1 MRANDLPNDLIA
13 GLCVAGLMLPE
24 GVAYAGIA
32 GLAPQHAIFAGIAG
46 CLAYAV
52 AGRSRFAIVS
62 ATSSSAAILAATLA
76 VMPLSGTDRAALAA
90 IVVGISGL
98 LFLAAAAARLGG
110 LTGFISRPVL
120 RGFALGIAITIILHQ
135 LPIVTGVGIPA
146 SGIVAFCVALVRSAP
161 VWHVASVATGLTA
174 FVVLLALR
182 RYPAI
187 PGALFVLIAG
197 ILAARWLGLQDHG
210 VAVVGAVDTAL
221 SMPSLPRLGWSDYSR
236 LAQLTIPLVL
246 ILFAES
252 WGTIRTMALRHDDA
266 VDANREL
273 AALGIANLASA
284 LVQGMPVGAGFSAG
298 SASEAAGSTSRMTS
312 VVAAIGLIGIVLFAM
327 PLIATLPEPVLA
339 AVVIAALIHA
349 LDPAPILRL
358 WRLDR
363 DEYVA
368 LGAAGGVLVLGV
380 LDGML
385 LAIALSLAALL
396 QRLATPRV
404 ARLGRLAGSHDYVDV
419 ARHADAVAPPHIAIW
434 RPTAPL
440 FFANAER
447 MLGLVVTG
455 MRADPATRAV
465 VLSLEESYDLDST
478 ALDALIEFDGAMAR
492 SGFRVQLARLH
503 DRARDLIVAA
513 GDSDLAQRSSYSVDD
528 AICAVEAAMPEQE
541 TKA

>member
-1 MRANDLPNDLIA
+1 MRSMRANDLVA

-46 CLAYAV
+46 CLAYAA

-76 VMPLSGTDRAALAA
+76 ALPMPGTDRAALAA
-90 IVVGISGL
+90 IVVGIAGL
-98 LFLAAAAARLGG
+98 LFLVAAAARLGG

-120 RGFALGIAITIILHQ
+120 RGFALGIAVTIILHQ
-135 LPIVTGVGIPA
+135 LPIMTGVGIPS
-146 SGIVAFCVALVRSAP
+146 SGIVAFCVALIKSAP
-161 VWHVASVATGLTA
+161 AWHSASIATGAAA
-174 FVVLLALR
+174 FVLLLALR

-187 PGALFVLIAG
+187 PGAFLVLVAG
-197 ILAARWLGLQDHG
+197 ILAAHWLSLQEHG
-210 VAVVGAVDTAL
+210 VSVVGAVDTAL
-221 SMPSLPRLGWSDYSR
+221 ASPSLPRLGWSDYSR
-236 LAQLTIPLVL
+236 LAQFTLPLVL

-252 WGTIRTMALRHDDA
+252 WGTIRTMALRHDDG

-298 SASEAAGSTSRMTS
+298 SASEAAGSTSRTTG
-312 VVAAIGLIGIVLFAM
+312 VIAAIGLIIIVLFAM
-327 PLIATLPEPVLA
+327 PLIAVLPEPVLA

-363 DEYVA
+363 DQFVA

-404 ARLGRLAGSHDYVDV
+404 ARLGRLEGSHDYVDV
-419 ARHADAVAPPHIAIW
+419 ARHADAIAPPHIAIW

-447 MLGLVVTG
+447 MLGLVVAGT
-455 MRADPATRAV
+455 RADPAIRAV

-478 ALDALIEFDGAMAR
+478 ALDALIEFDGAMTR
-492 SGFRVQLARLH
+492 GGFRVQLARLH

-513 GDSDLAQRSSYSVDD
+513 GDVDLGQRSSYSVDD

-541 TKA
+541 TSA

>member
-1 MRANDLPNDLIA
+1 MRGNDLIA
-13 GLCVAGLMLPE
+13 GMCVAGLMLPE
-24 GVAYAGIA
+24 AVAYAGIA

-76 VMPLSGTDRAALAA
+76 VMPLPAGDRAALAA
-90 IVVGISGL
+90 IIVGFAGL
-98 LFLAAAAARLGG
+98 LFLIASAARLGG

-120 RGFALGIAITIILHQ
+120 RGFALGIALTIILHQ
-135 LPIVTGVGIPA
+135 LPIVTGAKIEAPD
-146 SGIVAFCVALVRSAP
+146 ILIFCVAFLRSLPA
-161 VWHVASVATGLTA
+161 WHLMSVATGGVALI
-174 FVVLLALR
+174 LLLLLR

-187 PGALFVLIAG
+187 PGPFIVLIAG
-197 ILAARWLGLQDHG
+197 VAAARWFDLHDQG
-210 VAVVGAVDTAL
+210 VALVGAVDASL
-221 SMPSLPRLGWSDYSR
+221 AWPSLPRLGWNDYSR
-236 LAQLTIPLVL
+236 LAQFTLPLVL

-252 WGTIRTMALRHDDA
+252 WGTIRTLALRHDDS

-273 AALGIANLASA
+273 AALGIANIASA

-298 SASEAAGSTSRMTS
+298 SASEAAGSTSRITG
-312 VVAAIGLIGIVLFAM
+312 VVAAAGLVVMVLFAM

-339 AVVIAALIHA
+339 AVVIAALTHA
-349 LDPAPILRL
+349 LDPAPLVRL
-358 WRLDR
+358 WHLDR
-363 DEYVA
+363 DQYVA
-368 LGAAGGVLVLGV
+368 LGAAVGVLALGV

-396 QRLATPRV
+396 QRLASPRA
-404 ARLGRLAGSHDYVDV
+404 ARLGRLGDSHDYVDV
-419 ARHADAVAPPHIAIW
+419 ARHRDAVAPPTIAIW

-447 MLGLVVTG
+447 MLGLVASGT
-455 MRADPATRAV
+455 RADPAMRAV

-478 ALDALIEFDGAMAR
+478 ALDALIEFDRTMSRG
-492 SGFRVQLARLH
+492 GFRVQLARLH

-513 GDSDLAQRSSYSVDD
+513 GGTDLDARSSYSVDD
-528 AICAVEAAMPEQE
+528 AICVLTAHAPDWENKP
-541 TKA
+541 

>member
-1 MRANDLPNDLIA
+1 MRGNDLIA
-13 GLCVAGLMLPE
+13 GMCVAGLMLPE
-24 GVAYAGIA
+24 AVAYAGIA

-76 VMPLSGTDRAALAA
+76 VMPLPAGDRAALAA
-90 IVVGISGL
+90 IIVGFAGL
-98 LFLAAAAARLGG
+98 LFLIASAARLGG

-120 RGFALGIAITIILHQ
+120 RGFALGIALTIILHQ
-135 LPIVTGVGIPA
+135 LPIVTGAKIEAPD
-146 SGIVAFCVALVRSAP
+146 ILIFCVAFLRSLPA
-161 VWHVASVATGLTA
+161 WHLMSVATGGVALI
-174 FVVLLALR
+174 LLLLLR

-187 PGALFVLIAG
+187 PGPFIVLIAG
-197 ILAARWLGLQDHG
+197 VAAARWFDLHDQG
-210 VAVVGAVDTAL
+210 VALVGAVDTSLAW
-221 SMPSLPRLGWSDYSR
+221 PSLPRLGWNDYSR
-236 LAQLTIPLVL
+236 LAQFTLPLVL

-252 WGTIRTMALRHDDA
+252 WGTIRTLALRHDDS

-273 AALGIANLASA
+273 AALGIANIASA

-298 SASEAAGSTSRMTS
+298 SASEAAGSTSRITG
-312 VVAAIGLIGIVLFAM
+312 VVAAAGLVVMVLFAM

-339 AVVIAALIHA
+339 AVVIAALTHA
-349 LDPAPILRL
+349 LDPAPLVRL
-358 WRLDR
+358 WHLDR
-363 DEYVA
+363 DQYVA
-368 LGAAGGVLVLGV
+368 LGAAVGVLALGV

-396 QRLATPRV
+396 QRLASPRA
-404 ARLGRLAGSHDYVDV
+404 ARLGRLGDSHDYVDV
-419 ARHADAVAPPHIAIW
+419 ARHGDAVAPPTIAIW

-447 MLGLVVTG
+447 MLGLVASGT
-455 MRADPATRAV
+455 RADPAMRAV

-478 ALDALIEFDGAMAR
+478 ALDALIEFDRTMSRG
-492 SGFRVQLARLH
+492 GFRVQLARLH

-513 GDSDLAQRSSYSVDD
+513 GGTDLDARSSYSVDD
-528 AICAVEAAMPEQE
+528 AICVLTAHAPDWENKP
-541 TKA
+541 

>member
-1 MRANDLPNDLIA
+1 MRANDLIA

-24 GVAYAGIA
+24 AVAYAGIA

-46 CLAYAV
+46 CLVYSL

-76 VMPLSGTDRAALAA
+76 VMPVGSEQRAALGA
-90 IVVGISGL
+90 IIVGFVGL
-98 LFLAAAAARLGG
+98 LFLVAAAARLGG

-120 RGFALGIAITIILHQ
+120 RGFALGIAITIVLHQ
-135 LPIVTGVGIPA
+135 LPIMTGVSIQA
-146 SGIVAFCVALVRSAP
+146 SGVVAFALALAKSAS
-161 VWHVASVATGLTA
+161 VWHGASVATG
-174 FVVLLALR
+174 VVALMALLFLR

-187 PGALFVLIAG
+187 PGAFIVLVAG
-197 ILAARWLGLQDHG
+197 VAAARGLDLPAYG
-210 VAVVGAVDTAL
+210 VAAVGPVNTAL
-221 SMPSLPRLGWSDYSR
+221 AWPSLPPFDWGGYSR
-236 LAQLTIPLVL
+236 LAQFAVPLVL

-252 WGTIRTMALRHDDA
+252 WGTIRTLALRHDDT

-273 AALGIANLASA
+273 AALGLSNIGSA

-312 VVAAIGLIGIVLFAM
+312 AVAAGGLIFMVLFAM
-327 PLIATLPEPVLA
+327 PLVACLPEPVLA

-349 LDPAPILRL
+349 LNPAPIVRL

-363 DEYVA
+363 DQFVA
-368 LGAAGGVLVLGV
+368 LGAAIGVLVLGV
-380 LDGML
+380 LNGML
-385 LAIALSLAALL
+385 LAIALSLAALI

-404 ARLGRLAGSHDYVDV
+404 ARLGRLADTHDYVDV
-419 ARHADAVAPPHIAIW
+419 GRHTDAIAPPHIGIW

-447 MLGLVVTG
+447 MLGTVSSSVRG
-455 MRADPATRAV
+455 DRSVRAV

-478 ALDALIEFDGAMAR
+478 ALDALIEFDHAMTHA
-492 SGFRVQLARLH
+492 GIRVQLARLH
-503 DRARDLIVAA
+503 DAARDLIAAA
-513 GDSDLAQRSSYSVDD
+513 GETDLDRRSSYSVDD
-528 AICAVEAAMPEQE
+528 AVRVVSEQQDRSPE
-541 TKA
+541 